1 MPKPAS
7 TRPAYKMLTCIY
19 LCRTLLFFAPYAD
32 FSFKNNDYDLR
43 LVYELMQQIDF
54 PLKDHQRYWI
64 SEYSQ
69 LTISIPKDRE
79 EQTAI
84 ATILTDMDKEIADLE
99 AKRDKY
105 SLLKSGM
112 MQKLLTGQIRLKIN
126 RI

>member
-1 MPKPAS
+1 MDATS
-7 TRPAYKMLTCIY
+7 GANALIV
-19 LCRTLLFFAPYAD
+19 
-32 FSFKNNDYDLR
+32 NDSCFR
-43 LVYELMQQIDF
+43 G
-54 PLKDHQRYWI
+54 
-64 SEYSQ
+64 SQ

>member
-1 MPKPAS
+1 MRKKE
-7 TRPAYKMLTCIY
+7 RFVLGK
-19 LCRTLLFFAPYAD
+19 RTFRSQKSKHFV
-32 FSFKNNDYDLR
+32 LR
-43 LVYELMQQIDF
+43 IIELMQQIDF